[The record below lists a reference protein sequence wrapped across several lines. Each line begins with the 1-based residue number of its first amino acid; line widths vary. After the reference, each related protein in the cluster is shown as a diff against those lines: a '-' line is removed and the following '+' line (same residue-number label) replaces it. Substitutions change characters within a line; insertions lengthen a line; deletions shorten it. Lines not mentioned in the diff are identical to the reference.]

1 MLTWPDVFS
10 RIQALAADM
19 ASLKTQYPQEAD
31 FFAAFAGIAES
42 IQDDADCISEDAS
55 HSAWILLRNMLVDH
69 GWLPEEE
76 RQT

>member
-19 ASLKTQYPQEAD
+19 ESLKAQYPQEAD

-42 IQDDADCISEDAS
+42 IQDDADRINEDAS
-55 HSAWILLRNMLVDH
+55 HSAWILLQNLLVDH
-69 GWLPEEE
+69 GWIPEEQ